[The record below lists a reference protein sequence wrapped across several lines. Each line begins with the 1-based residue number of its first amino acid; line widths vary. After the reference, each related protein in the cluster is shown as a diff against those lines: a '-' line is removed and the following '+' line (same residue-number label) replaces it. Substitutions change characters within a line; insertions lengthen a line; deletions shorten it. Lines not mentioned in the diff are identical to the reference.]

1 MVEAEL
7 RVPGE
12 EEAWGRQ
19 SRPCCTW
26 LTSGSSWAGYQ
37 AEVTVSQV
45 YSGSLRVLNRHFSQ
59 DLAHR
64 ESSAFR
70 SETAKAQEMVGKER
84 GGQREKEGPDHV
96 KPTGQ
101 SIWGAEACSRHDGG
115 GGAVQGGGRVSGLWH
130 QMHLD

>member
-1 MVEAEL
+1 M
-7 RVPGE
+7 
-12 EEAWGRQ
+12 
-19 SRPCCTW
+19 
-26 LTSGSSWAGYQ
+26 
-37 AEVTVSQV
+37 

-64 ESSAFR
+64 ESSTFR

-84 GGQREKEGPDHV
+84 GGQREKEGPGHV

-101 SIWGAEACSRHDGG
+101 SAWGAEACSGHDGG
-115 GGAVQGGGRVSGLWH
+115 GGIGWWESQGLWR